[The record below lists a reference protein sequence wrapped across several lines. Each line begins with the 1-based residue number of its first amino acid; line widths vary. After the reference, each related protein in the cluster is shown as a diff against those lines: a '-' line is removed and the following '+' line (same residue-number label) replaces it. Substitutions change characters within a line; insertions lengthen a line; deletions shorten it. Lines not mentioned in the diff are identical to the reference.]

1 MESNKD
7 KIQRIKKELKNDP
20 LNVESMIKLAEAYF
34 CELRFKKSSKIFEEL
49 LTMDK
54 NSDEYWFLYGMS
66 LYYSNQSE
74 EAIAA
79 FKRAREINPEFSNAE
94 AYIDFI
100 IEQFKKFQD
109 YSIPDLNFLTL
120 ITSNNKNI
128 KNTLKYRSDS
138 KKESISKDILGKK
151 GKNKIN
157 FFHNSLRYNKIQGF

>member
-79 FKRAREINPEFSNAE
+79 FKRAREIYF
-94 AYIDFI
+94 
-100 IEQFKKFQD
+100 D
-109 YSIPDLNFLTL
+109 YRWLSYKRPLLSFNDQSYGI
-120 ITSNNKNI
+120 
-128 KNTLKYRSDS
+128 
-138 KKESISKDILGKK
+138 
-151 GKNKIN
+151 
-157 FFHNSLRYNKIQGF
+157 